1 MSTRLSQ
8 KKLQIFVITSV
19 ILFGVCLALVILE
32 KTKTTDIVKM
42 PRSGEQKKA
51 DEQSKAQERAA
62 AEAKQTFLDEAAKPP
77 SEQPPQQ
84 QETQTS
90 LTLSTKQDTASV
102 TVLTK
107 MSGVTAGECMLEV
120 RNGGTTTSQKAQ
132 VIYQPE
138 FSSCAGFSVP
148 KSTVGAGQWQ
158 ITVTVTTSSGQT
170 LSQSTSQEVK

>member
-1 MSTRLSQ
+1 MSSRLSQ
-8 KKLQIFVITSV
+8 KKLPRIFVISI
-19 ILFGVCLALVILE
+19 ILFGVCLAIVVLE
-32 KTKTTDIVKM
+32 KTRTTDIVKM
-42 PRSGEQKKA
+42 PQSAEQKKA
-51 DEQSKAQERAA
+51 AEQSKAQEEAA

-84 QETQTS
+84 QETQPG
-90 LTLSTKQDTASV
+90 LTLSTKQDTANV
-102 TVLTK
+102 TVLTQ
-107 MSGVTAGECMLEV
+107 MSGVTAGECILEV
-120 RNGGTTTSQKAQ
+120 RNGGMTTSQKAQ

-170 LSQSTSQEVK
+170 LSQNTSLEAT